1 MYNLSSSWLSPLR
14 GGIRGASL
22 SLLLLFTSLSAFSQ
36 HEVQI
41 SFGSTNILDTYLS
54 PEEYTG
60 TELRFMASSL
70 KTKGEWSNLFQH
82 EAAFSGVENRSGDG
96 SELAGMYRFRYGR
109 MKAINVPV
117 ENLAV
122 RVGGHATANVGFLYN
137 LRNTNNPAQGRAGLQ
152 VGPIAQADYSFELF
166 KQPFSLHYQASLPLV
181 GIMFSPNYGQSYYE
195 IFTRGNYDHNV
206 VPTTIIA
213 TPSLR
218 HTLTLDFTIAK
229 KTFSIGYLGDYDQYK
244 VNNLK
249 YHNYT
254 HGFVI
259 GYKY

>member
-1 MYNLSSSWLSPLR
+1 MHNLSSYWLSPLK
-14 GGIRGASL
+14 GTFF
-22 SLLLLFTSLSAFSQ
+22 SLLLLLVSLSAFSQ
-36 HEVQI
+36 TDLQLSV
-41 SFGSTNILDTYLS
+41 GSTNILDTYLS

-60 TELRFMASSL
+60 TEIRFMASTL
-70 KTKGEWSNLFQH
+70 KTKAEWSNLYQH
-82 EAAFSGVENRSGDG
+82 EVYLSNVENRAGNST
-96 SELAGMYRFRYGR
+96 ELAGMYRFRYGR
-109 MKAINVPV
+109 LKAISVPV
-117 ENLAV
+117 ENLSL
-122 RVGGHATANVGFLYN
+122 RVGGQATANVGFLYN
-137 LRNTNNPAQGRAGLQ
+137 LRNSNNPAQGRGGVQL
-152 VGPIAQADYSFELF
+152 GPIAQADYDFQLL
-166 KQPFSLHYQASLPLV
+166 KLPFTLRYQASVPLV
-181 GIMFSPNYGQSYYE
+181 GVMFSPNYGQSYYE
-195 IFTRGNYDHNV
+195 IFATGNYDHNI

-218 HTLTLDFTIAK
+218 QTFTLDFTIAK